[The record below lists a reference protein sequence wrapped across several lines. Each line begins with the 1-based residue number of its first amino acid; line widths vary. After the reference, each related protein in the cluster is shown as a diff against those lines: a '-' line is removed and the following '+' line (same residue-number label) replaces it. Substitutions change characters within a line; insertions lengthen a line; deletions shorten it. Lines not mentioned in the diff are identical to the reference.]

1 MIAYFSGTG
10 NTEWVAQQLSTL
22 VCDTDLVNMA
32 NTGHIDFCD
41 IQVLGILFP
50 VHAWGVPSIV
60 EHFIRLIPKEKA
72 IPYLYM
78 VCTCGDDIGETFTLF
93 KGLVEERG
101 QSCSLACSVQ
111 MPNTYVNLPGF
122 DVDSISLQKEKV
134 RQAETR
140 LKIIS
145 ERICKREKVIDVVK
159 GGFPKLKSGFIHS
172 LFRNFLVKDSYFHF
186 TADCVG
192 CERCENICPVGN
204 IRMKDRQ
211 PVWSMDGSCIT
222 CMACYHSCPK
232 HAIRFGKFT
241 DNKGQYLFKNLIE

>member
-32 NTGHIDFCD
+32 DVNHVDLHG
-41 IQVLGILFP
+41 IQILGILFP

-60 EHFIRLIPKEKA
+60 ESFISLIPKERA

-78 VCTCGDDIGETFTLF
+78 VCTCGDDIGETLTLF

-101 QSCSLACSVQ
+101 QLCSLACSVQ

-122 DVDSISLQKEKV
+122 DVDPISLQKEKL
-134 RQAETR
+134 QHAKTR

-145 ERICKREKVIDVVK
+145 EKICKREKVIDIVK
-159 GGFPKLKSGFIHS
+159 GSFPKLKSGFIRS
-172 LFRNFLVKDSYFHF
+172 LFRKFLVKDSYFHV

-192 CERCENICPVGN
+192 CDLCERTCPVGN
-204 IRMKDRQ
+204 IRMKDRH
-211 PVWSMDGSCIT
+211 PEWLRSGNCIT

-241 DNKGQYLFKNLIE
+241 DNKGQYLFKNLIK